1 MENCK
6 IAVDVNGKT
15 EPTNFAWQF
24 GIGNDH
30 AFQLLRKDVL
40 SHLKLAHDELGIKY
54 VRFHGIFD
62 DDMQII
68 QRLSDVKGVG
78 ALPNANLIQ
87 EENFRLV
94 AQVYDNILEIGM
106 KPFVELSFMP
116 SALASGNTV
125 GFKYQNN
132 ITMPKNLDEWA
143 GFIKRFITFLIE
155 RYGREEVES
164 WYFEVWNE
172 PDLAIFLSSENPKQD
187 YFALYKATVCAIKEV
202 DCALRVGGPSTSACL
217 WVKDFV
223 GYCKENSVPY
233 DFVST
238 HHYPGDAFGN
248 IVSENTVAEVV
259 GLVKNASE
267 NKLDLGDTVTKI
279 FYKPN
284 TYKQWK
290 KGVFALMD
298 EKAKAEAGDAPLFIS
313 EWNSMAVY
321 GAPIHDEKYSASF
334 VIKSVLDVKNVEGYM
349 FWCCSDIFEEVFDL
363 SKPFHGSF
371 GIITNDGI
379 PKPNFWAFK
388 ILSRLYPE
396 RLTLQTT
403 DGKVEYAVFKD
414 NGKIQVLVYAQDFDT
429 DRHEEFNI
437 NVSINGEFKQVFAEF
452 INDEYCNPKGEWIKL
467 QKPNNFTREQV
478 ASVKQSTSL
487 KKVNM
492 PFLFNDGNTEI
503 NFKLFT

>member
-6 IAVDVNGKT
+6 IEVDVNGKT

-187 YFALYKATVCAIKEV
+187 YFAL
-202 DCALRVGGPSTSACL
+202 P
-217 WVKDFV
+217 
-223 GYCKENSVPY
+223 
-233 DFVST
+233 
-238 HHYPGDAFGN
+238 FG
-248 IVSENTVAEVV
+248 
-259 GLVKNASE
+259 
-267 NKLDLGDTVTKI
+267 
-279 FYKPN
+279 
-284 TYKQWK
+284 W
-290 KGVFALMD
+290 
-298 EKAKAEAGDAPLFIS
+298 
-313 EWNSMAVY
+313 
-321 GAPIHDEKYSASF
+321 
-334 VIKSVLDVKNVEGYM
+334 
-349 FWCCSDIFEEVFDL
+349 
-363 SKPFHGSF
+363 
-371 GIITNDGI
+371 
-379 PKPNFWAFK
+379 
-388 ILSRLYPE
+388 
-396 RLTLQTT
+396 TL
-403 DGKVEYAVFKD
+403 
-414 NGKIQVLVYAQDFDT
+414 
-429 DRHEEFNI
+429 
-437 NVSINGEFKQVFAEF
+437 
-452 INDEYCNPKGEWIKL
+452 
-467 QKPNNFTREQV
+467 
-478 ASVKQSTSL
+478 
-487 KKVNM
+487 
-492 PFLFNDGNTEI
+492 
-503 NFKLFT
+503 